1 MPRVSSNQKRTLW
14 HKRLQRFAQS
24 KLSVT
29 EFCRREGVSAAS
41 FYQWRRKLADS
52 SPDDLAQ
59 QSPGRAH
66 FIPVEV
72 AATTGL
78 EVRFPN
84 GVRLTLPASDP
95 ELVRLSINTIALART
110 TVGEM

>member
-1 MPRVSSNQKRTLW
+1 MSRVSSTQKRLLW
-14 HKRLQRFAQS
+14 RKRLQRFARS

-41 FYQWRRKLADS
+41 FYQWRRKMADS
-52 SPDDLAQ
+52 LPDDAAQ
-59 QSPGRAH
+59 QLPGQAR

-78 EVRFPN
+78 EVYFPN
-84 GVRLTLPASDP
+84 GVRLTLPASDH
-95 ELVRLSINTIALART
+95 ELVRLSLNTIAQARI
-110 TVGEM
+110 VRGET